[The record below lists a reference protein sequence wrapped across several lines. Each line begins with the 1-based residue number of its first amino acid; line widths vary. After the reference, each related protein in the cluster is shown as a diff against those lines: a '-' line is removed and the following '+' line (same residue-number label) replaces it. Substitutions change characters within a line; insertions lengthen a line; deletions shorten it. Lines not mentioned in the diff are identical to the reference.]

1 MIIFIH
7 FNILLRFLMN
17 IFTIVYAGKKNSED
31 ISSDDDNNSDL
42 DRTPRNKSPIEEG
55 YRTPTQRDYE
65 EISDLKRSLKN
76 INRLIENNTP
86 EKSDN
91 NQPINPKDAED
102 LTNIEEEYS
111 YFFDK
116 DSGNK
121 TKREALNEIKDK
133 IEGELGVFSETSL
146 AGLSDALK
154 EISPEP
160 VNKKVIEEQ
169 TERAN
174 TPETSENAMPA
185 SNTQPEP
192 QGTRSLS
199 PTKPVEPVES
209 PASTSSQPAALDS
222 LPANKENPVT
232 GSSTKP
238 NDHNPTGKTPSE
250 WLDENVDSH
259 SEGSFFNPDD

>member
-1 MIIFIH
+1 
-7 FNILLRFLMN
+7 L
-17 IFTIVYAGKKNSED
+17 FTQVKKNSED

-102 LTNIEEEYS
+102 LTNLEEEYS

-160 VNKKVIEEQ
+160 ANNKVIEEQ

-174 TPETSENAMPA
+174 TPKTSENAMPA
-185 SNTQPEP
+185 SNTQPLPPSLQLWILCLQIKKTLLQDLLLNQMIMIP
-192 QGTRSLS
+192 QVKLLQSGWMRM
-199 PTKPVEPVES
+199 
-209 PASTSSQPAALDS
+209 STLIRRG
-222 LPANKENPVT
+222 LFLIRMIEYKI
-232 GSSTKP
+232 
-238 NDHNPTGKTPSE
+238 
-250 WLDENVDSH
+250 
-259 SEGSFFNPDD
+259 